1 MPLTKDTTHLL
12 KFTYLN
18 FLFQFCKMSTFNYTR
33 ERPAESTFS
42 DIQSLNKFTDA
53 VIVHI

>member
-1 MPLTKDTTHLL
+1 
-12 KFTYLN
+12 
-18 FLFQFCKMSTFNYTR
+18 MSTFNYTR

-53 VIVHI
+53 VIVHIWHLVYIMYKRWQ